1 MAYLTSIED
10 RFDSR
15 VTSRCNLQVLSLVY
29 DKLDAEHKE
38 LLVNSA
44 FGDLYKFRD
53 NIQISCKL
61 LHALLY
67 MRIKSPVHDEVWFR
81 VGDANVRFGFSD
93 FTLITGL
100 NPGIENDF
108 VKDIPSDRRLAAE
121 YFAGGKKAVKPSQL
135 KAAFEHHAKNE
146 EDRYKLGL
154 ALIYECVLRCKEPT
168 TSIDMKILQVVDNLD
183 LVNKYPWGRSSYDYL
198 LHSLTKTITKVDHH
212 SFWGFTHAVQNEVL
226 FPLSPTQE
234 EMEKEYVVMF
244 RVPPR
249 ISIIVWM
256 SRGCPQMIMRW
267 WKSR

>member
-10 RFDSR
+10 RFDLR

-61 LHALLY
+61 LHVILY
-67 MRIKSPVHDEVWFR
+67 MRIKSPVHDEIWFH

-108 VKDIPSDRRLAAE
+108 VKDIPSDRWLAAE

-154 ALIYECVLRCKEPT
+154 ASYMSVVLRCKEPT

-198 LHSLTKTITKVDHH
+198 LHSLTNLNPKT
-212 SFWGFTHAVQNEVL
+212 
-226 FPLSPTQE
+226 
-234 EMEKEYVVMF
+234 
-244 RVPPR
+244 
-249 ISIIVWM
+249 
-256 SRGCPQMIMRW
+256 
-267 WKSR
+267 